1 MSVCLY
7 KIEKVLEM
15 RIFKNLNGEFYMIYS
30 RLIEVFSKKKIDYVY
45 FYFLNVCLSV

>member
-15 RIFKNLNGEFYMIYS
+15 RIFKNLNGEFYMI
-30 RLIEVFSKKKIDYVY
+30 
-45 FYFLNVCLSV
+45 